1 MEDRATQFATITWR
15 TELLCLVID
24 SSLWYIYL
32 QVAACERGAN
42 EAKTYVSYR
51 VRIGVRLQDLLYVM

>member
-1 MEDRATQFATITWR
+1 MTITWR
-15 TELLCLVID
+15 IELLCLVID

-32 QVAACERGAN
+32 QVAACEQGAN

-51 VRIGVRLQDLLYVM
+51 VRIGVCLQDLLYVM